1 MESEVMMFVI
11 GSIVML
17 VVVIAVITFVVI
29 NQNNVLKLKL
39 AMKSREVEHEQE
51 ARSLL
56 REGED
61 KERRRL
67 SAELH
72 DGLGARLSYLK
83 MKLEAGNAN
92 DEGFKSDLDLAI
104 EELREISHNLNPDYL
119 NRVGLFKAIESFVN
133 VLNKHGKIK
142 YNYFVGDLNHLQFS
156 KEASVNLMRIITELL
171 NNVHKHSEGTE
182 AFVQISESNGQFLI
196 TVEDNGLGIA
206 KSQSTLS
213 SNHGIGMQTI
223 QDRVNV
229 FNGKIQI
236 DSNNGTFITID
247 IPVANLAL

>member
-17 VVVIAVITFVVI
+17 VVVIVVIIFVVI

-39 AMKSREVEHEQE
+39 AMKSKEEEHEHE
-51 ARSLL
+51 ARNLL

-72 DGLGARLSYLK
+72 DGLGARLSCLK
-83 MKLEAGNAN
+83 MKLEAGNPI

-119 NRVGLFKAIESFVN
+119 NRVGLFKAIEAFVV
-133 VLNKHGKIK
+133 VLNKHGKIR
-142 YNYFVGDLNHLQFS
+142 YHYFVGEFSHIQFS
-156 KEASVNLMRIITELL
+156 KEATVNLMRIITELL

-182 AFVQISESNGQFLI
+182 AYVQISESNGQLLI
-196 TVEDNGLGIA
+196 TVEDNGQGIA
-206 KSQSTLS
+206 KNQQSLS
-213 SNHGIGMQTI
+213 TNQGIGMQTI
-223 QDRVNV
+223 QDRVHSLH
-229 FNGKIQI
+229 GAIQI
-236 DSNNGTFITID
+236 DSNKGTLITID